1 MEKATGKYYLIIA
14 LLIVSG
20 VLALVLRF
28 HRVSPGTPSDFSK
41 IPMDA
46 GRWSGKV
53 YLLSDLTL
61 DVLKATNTTGRNYR
75 DVDRNTVSLFV
86 AYFEDQKYGS
96 QIHSPRHCLPG
107 GGWGLLEMHKV
118 NLDIN
123 GTELSVNRVLIGN
136 KKEREVVYYWFR
148 TRSGELT
155 NEYALKLD
163 LVINSLEFKPTD
175 AALVRL
181 VADAPGGDETEADKL
196 LLDFLR
202 TFHESIENSLPFS
215 S

>member
-1 MEKATGKYYLIIA
+1 MEKATGKYYIIIA
-14 LLIVSG
+14 LLILSG
-20 VLALVLRF
+20 ALALVLRF
-28 HRVSPGTPSDFSK
+28 HRVSPGSPSDFSK
-41 IPMDA
+41 IPMES
-46 GRWSGKV
+46 GRWSGRE
-53 YLLSDLTL
+53 YPLSDLTVE
-61 DVLKATNTTGRNYR
+61 VLKATDYTGRNYR
-75 DVDRNTVSLFV
+75 NVDRNLLSLFI

-123 GTELSVNRVLIGN
+123 GKEFSVNRVLIGN
-136 KKEREVVYYWFR
+136 KKQREVVYYWFR

-181 VADAPGGDETEADKL
+181 VADAPNGDEAEADKIL
-196 LLDFLR
+196 QDFLR
-202 TFHESIENSLPFS
+202 TFHDSIENSLPFTS
-215 S
+215 